1 MKIYDAHAH
10 LMLDLP
16 GAPWYHCRPHLNRGE
31 ELYGISKYYI
41 STIDGPALYPD
52 PDCLKRCNDLTY
64 DYMKERPELVRG
76 MVYLNC
82 RNKPEETLD
91 ELKRC
96 VDRGFV
102 GVKLW
107 VSQYCD
113 EACVNP
119 LAEALIDLD
128 MPMLLHVFYKSN
140 SVYGAETRANH
151 VRNLADRYPEL
162 KIIMAHLGGDVF
174 HAMRVIKDCPNVY
187 VDNSGSR
194 GGGPDMTH
202 AYNMV
207 GADRLLFGSDCC
219 IDVTSSLGQ
228 VLEVDISEED
238 REKILWKNAHKL
250 FKEDLR

>member
-16 GAPWYHCRPHLNRGE
+16 GEPWHHCRTQLKRGE
-31 ELYGISKYYI
+31 ELYGIEKYYI
-41 STIDGPALYPD
+41 STIDGPSMWPTS
-52 PDCLKRCNDLTY
+52 DCIKRCNDMTY
-64 DYMKERPELVRG
+64 DFMCERPELVRG
-76 MVYLNC
+76 MAYLNC
-82 RNKPEETLD
+82 RNADTLD
-91 ELKRC
+91 ELQRC

-107 VSQYCD
+107 VSQLCD
-113 EACVNP
+113 DPCVNP
-119 LAEALIDLD
+119 LAERLIELD
-128 MPMLLHVFYKSN
+128 MPVLLHVFYKSN
-140 SVYGAETRANH
+140 SVYGDESRANH

-194 GGGPDMTH
+194 GGGPDMRF
-202 AYNMV
+202 AYDMV
-207 GADRLLFGSDCC
+207 GADRLLFGSDSP
-219 IDVTSSLGQ
+219 IDAAPALGQ
-228 VLEVDISEED
+228 ILDLDVSDEEK
-238 REKILWKNAHKL
+238 EKMLWKNAHKL

>member
-16 GAPWYHCRPHLNRGE
+16 GEPWYHCRPQLDRGE

-41 STIDGPALYPD
+41 STIDGPAYYPD
-52 PDCLKRCNDLTY
+52 PDCLRRCNDMTY
-64 DYMKERPELVRG
+64 DYMLERPELVRG
-76 MVYLNC
+76 MAYLNC
-82 RNKPEETLD
+82 KNKPEETLD

-113 EACVNP
+113 DPCVDP
-119 LAEALIDLD
+119 LAEKLIELD
-128 MPMLLHVFYKSN
+128 MPMLLHVFYKS
-140 SVYGAETRANH
+140 VGCVADETRANH
-151 VRNLADRYPEL
+151 VRNLAERYPEL

-174 HAMRVIKDCPNVY
+174 HAMRVIKDCKNVY

-194 GGGPDMTH
+194 GGGPDMKF
-202 AYNMV
+202 AYDMV
-207 GADRLLFGSDCC
+207 GADRLMFGSDSP
-219 IDVTSSLGQ
+219 IDAAPSLGQ
-228 VLEVDISEED
+228 ILDLDISDEEK
-238 REKILWKNAHKL
+238 EKMLWKNAHKL
-250 FKEDLR
+250 FKEDLK

>member
-10 LMLDLP
+10 LMLDLV
-16 GAPWYHCRPHLNRGE
+16 GEPWHHCKPHLKRGE

-41 STIDGPALYPD
+41 STIDGPSMWPTSE
-52 PDCLKRCNDLTY
+52 CIRQCNDMTY
-64 DYMKERPELVRG
+64 AYMLERPDLVRG
-76 MVYLNC
+76 MAYLNC
-82 RNKPEETLD
+82 RNADMLD
-91 ELKRC
+91 ELQRC

-113 EACVNP
+113 EPCVNP
-119 LAEALIDLD
+119 LAEKLIELD
-128 MPMLLHVFYKSN
+128 MPVLLHVFYKSN
-140 SVYGAETRANH
+140 SVYGDETRANH

-162 KIIMAHLGGDVF
+162 KIIMAHLGGDVY

-194 GGGPDMTH
+194 GGGPDMRH
-202 AYNMV
+202 AYDMV
-207 GADRLLFGSDCC
+207 GADRLLFGSDCP
-219 IDVTSSLGQ
+219 IDAAPSLGQ
-228 VLEVDISEED
+228 ILDLDISDEEK
-238 REKILWKNAHKL
+238 EKMLWKNAHKL

>member
-10 LMLDLP
+10 LASDFDGYLKEKIYLARDL
-16 GAPWYHCRPHLNRGE
+16 YD
-31 ELYGISKYYI
+31 ISKFYI
-41 STIDGPALYPD
+41 STMDGHFLYPD
-52 PDCLKRCNDLTY
+52 ADEIKKSNDITAEF
-64 DYMKERPELVRG
+64 MKEEPELVRG
-76 MVYLNC
+76 MAYLNC
-82 RNKPEETLD
+82 RNKPEVTMD
-91 ELKRC
+91 ELKRRL
-96 VDRGFV
+96 DQGFV

-113 EACVNP
+113 EHCVDP
-119 LAEALIDLD
+119 LAEKLIELD
-128 MPMLLHVFYKSN
+128 MPLLLHVFYKSN

-151 VRNLADRYPEL
+151 VRNLAERYPEL

-174 HAMRVIKDCPNVY
+174 HAMRAIKDCPNVY

>member
-10 LMLDLP
+10 LMADLP
-16 GAPWYHCRPHLNRGE
+16 GEPWHYCRPHLKRGE

-41 STIDGPALYPD
+41 STIDGPAFYPD
-52 PDCLKRCNDLTY
+52 SECIKRCNDMTY
-64 DYMKERPELVRG
+64 DFMLERPDLVRG
-76 MVYLNC
+76 MAYLNC
-82 RNKPEETLD
+82 KNADTLD
-91 ELKRC
+91 ELQRC

-107 VSQYCD
+107 ISQYCND
-113 EACVNP
+113 PCVYP
-119 LAEALIDLD
+119 LAERLIDLD
-128 MPMLLHVFYKSN
+128 MPVLCHVFYKST
-140 SVYGAETRANH
+140 SQLGDETRADH
-151 VRNLADRYPEL
+151 IRDLADRYPEL
-162 KIIMAHLGGDVF
+162 KIIMAHLGGDVY

-207 GADRLLFGSDCC
+207 GADRLLFGSDCP
-219 IDVTSSLGQ
+219 IDAAPSLGQ
-228 VLEVDISEED
+228 ILDLDISDEEK
-238 REKILWKNAHKL
+238 EKMLWKNAHKL